1 MKKMKYRILIRI
13 PSKCALAKMWLGL
26 VKRRSKIPRGKR
38 VGEPRY
44 ASGGTLES

>member
-1 MKKMKYRILIRI
+1 MMYRILIRI
-13 PSKCALAKMWLGL
+13 PLKRALAKMWLGL
-26 VKRRSKIPRGKR
+26 VKRWSRIPRGKR